1 MKVYFAPNGMALG
14 HAGRCLPIA
23 KRLRELG
30 AQILFSTY
38 GDAVEFISA
47 LRLPV
52 VKVPEIKL
60 VEGRD
65 GTIEMLQT
73 SIRWPKYLL
82 TFIKQLV
89 CEIRNIKGFKPDVVV
104 SDSRLSPILASILLG
119 VPCVLL
125 LHQIK
130 LLIPHKKP
138 LGKVK
143 MKIKSFGEHIIL
155 CILWLMWSRSTSML
169 VPDFPFPYTVAKEH
183 LKIPVKF
190 LRRVKFVGQI
200 IDKLPHELPS
210 KEEAKRMLGFDERPL
225 IYVGI
230 SGTRIERD
238 SLNALLLDI
247 ISRLPEKYQVIMSMG
262 YPGEVKEVFRKDGV
276 RVYNWIPDRYLVLKA
291 CDVVVS
297 RSGHNTIAESMYYGV
312 PSILIPTPAHTEH
325 EMNARSAE
333 AMGIAKVIR
342 QKDLNRETLLKAIS
356 DILEDG
362 SYRERAA
369 RIQKEILKNNSVDLV
384 VREIIS
390 LSNAR
395 EGTS

>member
-14 HAGRCLPIA
+14 HAGRCIPIA
-23 KRLRELG
+23 KRLKELG

-47 LRLPV
+47 LKLPV
-52 VKVPEIKL
+52 VRVPEIKL
-60 VEGRD
+60 VEGED

-89 CEIRNIKGFKPDVVV
+89 CEIRNIKRFKPDVVV

-119 VPCVLL
+119 VPSVLL

-138 LGKVK
+138 LNKVK
-143 MKIKSFGEHIIL
+143 MKLKSFGECIIL
-155 CILWLMWSRSTSML
+155 YILWLMWSRSTSML

-183 LKIPVKF
+183 LNIPAKF
-190 LRRVKFVGQI
+190 LKKVKFVGQI

-210 KEEAKRMLGFDERPL
+210 KEEAKRILGFDERPL
-225 IYVGI
+225 IYIGI
-230 SGTRIERD
+230 SGTRAEREA
-238 SLNALLLDI
+238 LNAVLLDI
-247 ISRLPEKYQVIMSMG
+247 VSKLPEKFQVIMSMG
-262 YPGEVKEVFRKDGV
+262 YPGEVKEILRKDGV

-342 QKDLNRETLLKAIS
+342 QSELNRETLLKAIS
-356 DILEDG
+356 EILEDG

-369 RIQKEILKNNSVDLV
+369 RIQKAILKNRSVDLV
-384 VREIIS
+384 IREIFS
-390 LSNAR
+390 LSNAKG
-395 EGTS
+395 EAL